1 MRSGVKGIERLL
13 RSIFLFPL
21 CLLVFVIV
29 MTILNVSG
37 SSVGVYG
44 VSAGQTP
51 EESGLITG
59 VVRPIRSDEWLVR
72 TPWLMSQ
79 IHNGLPTQTKSGFGP
94 VDAGV
99 VGDLPTRSLDLLV
112 RPHHVT
118 SWFLPPDRALAAE
131 WWIWHLLMMSGIYTF
146 VIAISQHRGAGVLAS
161 FVLALSPS
169 TQWWLAPG
177 TFTTVGYG
185 TLAGGL
191 AVLAFQAR
199 GRRRQIGLSAL
210 AGWSA
215 ACMLSTLYVPW
226 IITTTIVVSCA
237 VLPVVGFRLW
247 SATDPRWQFSTLV
260 RVMSVMGAVF
270 LVLIASYVV
279 RHSEAIQAIGETV
292 YPGQRTGERG
302 GTLNPATV
310 FGAPFDFLAYGPQTV
325 NINGTN
331 QSENSSGIVFA
342 LPVAVVFFGLLAAGK
357 RLRESKE
364 GLALT
369 GLLAGSAI
377 LAAWA
382 FLPLPAYVGRFVL
395 LDRVP
400 PGRLPP
406 AISLVSALAL
416 GALVSYTHNNKV
428 AVSKSVRVA
437 AILVFSFVQLW
448 AAGLYRVEL
457 NEVNPWRTILVI
469 LVLVIGWAFVTS
481 SRWIVGAVI
490 LVAFGLVQTAHINPL
505 QHGAEVLLDNPV
517 SQLIKKVESSNAKDS
532 GWLMLGGD
540 VYVRGSIEATGVD
553 FLSGISRYPNHEMWE
568 KLDPTRQY
576 ADAWNRY
583 AHLVVE
589 TGLPGSSPVISTPQA
604 DVVKVVIDPC
614 DSRIST
620 LGVTKIVTQD
630 FVLSGCGA
638 LVGETTWGSR
648 VIRVY
653 SI

>member
-1 MRSGVKGIERLL
+1 MSINVKRIERLR
-13 RSIFLFPL
+13 RSTFLFPL

-79 IHNGLPTQTKSGFGP
+79 IRNGLPTETESGFGP
-94 VDAGV
+94 IDAGV
-99 VGDLPTRSLDLLV
+99 VGDIPTRSLDLLV

-118 SWFLPPDRALAAE
+118 SWLLPPDRALAAE
-131 WWIWHLLMMSGIYTF
+131 WWMWHLLMMSGIYTF
-146 VIAISQHRGAGVLAS
+146 VVAISQHRGAGVLAS

-191 AVLAFQAR
+191 AILAFQAR
-199 GRRRQIGLSAL
+199 ERGRQVGLSVL

-226 IITTTIVVSCA
+226 IITTTIVVGCA
-237 VLPVVGFRLW
+237 VLPVVVYRLF
-247 SATDPRWQFSTLV
+247 SGADDRWKMSDVV
-260 RVMSVMGAVF
+260 RVVGVAGAVF
-270 LVLIASYVV
+270 LVLVTSYVL

-342 LPVAVVFFGLLAAGK
+342 LPIAVIFFGLLTAGHK
-357 RLRESKE
+357 FRKNIE
-364 GLALT
+364 GLVLG

-382 FLPLPAYVGRFVL
+382 FLPLPAYVGRLVL

-406 AISLVSALAL
+406 AISLVSSLAL
-416 GALVSYTHNNKV
+416 GALLSYLHNNNV
-428 AVSKSVRVA
+428 TVSRSIRIAAVP
-437 AILVFSFVQLW
+437 VFSFVQLW
-448 AAGLYRVEL
+448 TAGLYRVEL
-457 NEVNPWRTILVI
+457 NEVNPWRPIFVIVLLTIGFL
-469 LVLVIGWAFVTS
+469 FVTS
-481 SRWIVGAVI
+481 KRWLVGSVVLI
-490 LVAFGLVQTAHINPL
+490 AFGLFQTVNINPL
-505 QHGAEVLLDNPV
+505 QRGADALLENPV
-517 SQLIKKVESSNAKDS
+517 SQLVNKVESSSATDS

-553 FLSGISRYPNHEMWE
+553 FLSGISRYPNHETWE

-576 ADAWNRY
+576 VDAWNRY

-589 TGLPGSSPVISTPQA
+589 TGVPGSLPVISTPQT
-604 DVVKVVIDPC
+604 DVVKIVLDPC
-614 DSRIST
+614 DSRLST

-630 FVLSGCGA
+630 YSLAGCGT

>member
-1 MRSGVKGIERLL
+1 MSINVKRIERLR
-13 RSIFLFPL
+13 RSTFLFPL

-79 IHNGLPTQTKSGFGP
+79 IRNGLPTETESGFGP
-94 VDAGV
+94 IDAGV
-99 VGDLPTRSLDLLV
+99 VGDIPTRSLDLLV

-118 SWFLPPDRALAAE
+118 SWLLPPDRALAAE
-131 WWIWHLLMMSGIYTF
+131 WWMWHLLMMSGIYTF
-146 VIAISQHRGAGVLAS
+146 VVAISQHRGAGVLAS

-185 TLAGGL
+185 TLAGAL
-191 AVLAFQAR
+191 AILAFQAR
-199 GRRRQIGLSAL
+199 QRGRQVGLSGL

-226 IITTTIVVSCA
+226 IITTTIVVGCA
-237 VLPVVGFRLW
+237 VLPVVVYRLC
-247 SATDPRWQFSTLV
+247 SEADDRWKISDVV
-260 RVMSVMGAVF
+260 RVVGIAGAVF
-270 LVLIASYVV
+270 LVLVASYVL

-342 LPVAVVFFGLLAAGK
+342 LPIAVIFFGLLTAGHK
-357 RLRESKE
+357 FRKNIE
-364 GLALT
+364 GLVLG

-382 FLPLPAYVGRFVL
+382 FLPLPAYVGRLVL

-406 AISLVSALAL
+406 AISLVSSLAL
-416 GALVSYTHNNKV
+416 GALLSYLHNNNV
-428 AVSKSVRVA
+428 TVSRSIRIAAV
-437 AILVFSFVQLW
+437 LVFSFVQLW

-457 NEVNPWRTILVI
+457 NEVNPWRPIFVIVLLTIGFL
-469 LVLVIGWAFVTS
+469 FVTS
-481 SRWIVGAVI
+481 KRWLVGSVVLI
-490 LVAFGLVQTAHINPL
+490 AFGLFQTININPL
-505 QHGAEVLLDNPV
+505 QRGADALLENPV
-517 SQLIKKVESSNAKDS
+517 SQLVNKVESSSATDS

-553 FLSGISRYPNHEMWE
+553 FLSGISRYPNHETWE

-576 ADAWNRY
+576 VDAWNRY

-589 TGLPGSSPVISTPQA
+589 IGSPGSVPIISTPQA
-604 DVVKVVIDPC
+604 DVVKIVLDPC
-614 DSRIST
+614 DSRLST

-630 FVLSGCGA
+630 YSLAGCGT